1 MEVTCQNCQKKLNI
15 PDEKIPK
22 DQMVRVNCPKCKNK
36 ITLDTRKAAQEKPAT
51 EESTGHDETGKLHL
65 KFIESKGSPEA
76 EEKGYGY
83 DDFSGEEEID
93 TFAED
98 AKLALVMT
106 NSDDISENIKKAVE
120 ELGYKYVSAPNT
132 RDATGKMRYHHFDL
146 IILDDGFDGQE
157 LEHSPVLNFLNH
169 LSMSQRRLM
178 FVAVIS
184 DKFKTMDDIMAFAM
198 SANAVI
204 NTKDMDKFSTILK
217 KGLSEYKNFYKVF
230 LDTLVEVGKA

>member
-1 MEVTCQNCQKKLNI
+1 MEVTCQSCKTKLNI

-22 DQMVRVNCPKCKNK
+22 DQLVRVNCPKCKNK
-36 ITLDTRKAAQEKPAT
+36 ITLDTRKADQEEPAAQK
-51 EESTGHDETGKLHL
+51 SVDHDETGKLHL
-65 KFIESKGSPEA
+65 KFIESKDSSEA
-76 EEKGYGY
+76 KEKGYGY
-83 DDFSGEEEID
+83 DDFSDDEAID

-98 AKLALVMT
+98 TRLALVMI
-106 NSDDISENIKKAVE
+106 SSGDDSENIKKAVE

-146 IILDDGFDGQE
+146 ILLDDGFDGQE
-157 LEHSPVLNFLNH
+157 LEHSPLLNFLNH
-169 LSMSQRRLM
+169 LSMSQRRRM

-204 NTKDMDKFSTILK
+204 NPKDLEKLVTVLK
-217 KGLSEYKNFYKVF
+217 KGLSDYERFYKVF

>member
-1 MEVTCQNCQKKLNI
+1 MEVTCQNCQTKLNI
-15 PDEKIPK
+15 SDEKIPK

-36 ITLDTRKAAQEKPAT
+36 ITLDTRKAAQEKPAA
-51 EESTGHDETGKLHL
+51 EESTDHDETGKLHL
-65 KFIESKGSPEA
+65 KFIESKGSSEA

-93 TFAED
+93 TFTED

-106 NSDDISENIKKAVE
+106 NSDDISENIRKAVE

-146 IILDDGFDGQE
+146 IMLDDGFDGQD
-157 LEHSPVLNFLNH
+157 LERSPVLNFLNH
-169 LSMSQRRLM
+169 LSMSQRRMM

-184 DKFKTMDDIMAFAM
+184 DKFKTMDDMMAFAL

-204 NTKDMDKFSTILK
+204 NPKDMERLATVLK
-217 KGLSEYKNFYKVF
+217 KGLSEYKSFYKVF
-230 LDTLVEVGKA
+230 LNTLVEVGKA